1 MIKSRE
7 FPNKTFSSKEEL
19 FKALKENKDLII
31 ESKKSEIYK
40 SYEKGLSIVTSQKS
54 MSKFLEA
61 TKSFEMDSD
70 YRYIVVNSSNILDS
84 HGDMHI
90 AGNWEKTVKEQ
101 QGKTYLVFDH
111 ELKRSEIIAMKK
123 DVSMFTAEIPF
134 KAIGKNYEGNTYAL
148 IYKVK
153 KDAIINNDAKAW
165 LDNGH
170 EFEASV
176 RMQYMDIDLAVN
188 SNEKEYEKE
197 KSNYD
202 SFYPLIANKEDHDEI
217 NFFWIVKQA
226 KNVMESSLVMF
237 GSNSATG
244 LIQENTEP
252 EKSTL
257 ENKNEP
263 TQVTQSEQKENINL
277 NFYLNGI

>member
-1 MIKSRE
+1 MIKVKE
-7 FPNKTFSSKEEL
+7 FPNKVFNSKTEL

-40 SYEKGLSIVTSQKS
+40 SHEKGLSIVTNQKAIT
-54 MSKFLEA
+54 KFSEA
-61 TKSFEMDSD
+61 TKSFEMDSN
-70 YRYIVVNSSNILDS
+70 YYYFVVNSSNILDS
-84 HGDMHI
+84 HSDMHI
-90 AGNWEKTVKEQ
+90 NGNWEKTVKEQ

-134 KAIGKNYEGNTYAL
+134 KAVGKDYDGNTYAL

-153 KDAIINNDAKAW
+153 KDAIVNNEAENW
-165 LDNGH
+165 LEKGH

-176 RMQYMDIDLAVN
+176 RMQYMDIDLALDSDN
-188 SNEKEYEKE
+188 SDDFKE
-197 KSNYD
+197 KANFDTY
-202 SFYPLIANKEDHDEI
+202 FPFIANKSDYEEI
-217 NFFWIVKQA
+217 PYFWIVKQA

-244 LIQENTEP
+244 LIQENDEP
-252 EKSTL
+252 EKSTR
-257 ENKNEP
+257 ENNEP
-263 TQVTQSEQKENINL
+263 TEDTHSETKQFINV
-277 NFYLNGI
+277 NFY